1 METRIINKMDF
12 SGIIINNKAGFYL
25 IINNQLEEGYLGIVI
40 QAPIYSGI
48 ITIPQEDYLQITKIT
63 PLIKL
68 ENY

>member
-25 IINNQLEEGYLGIVI
+25 IIINQLEEGYLGIVI

-48 ITIPQEDYLQITKIT
+48 ITIPQEDYL
-63 PLIKL
+63 
-68 ENY
+68 